1 MHVMTHRIT
10 SGIKAGLHVR
20 IVKDGSW
27 VLVADVDG
35 IEHKVRR
42 KQLAELTGE
51 TGTGLGDEPLYV
63 VDPISS
69 GSTESHG
76 DPSSWTPDIDHDP
89 IDDADVV
96 RELVECEELVEDS
109 DQNPKSMSGA
119 FQSRRAKYK
128 ETDGCGDELQLFL
141 KGFAPSDVI
150 AIAEHL
156 LGLSSG
162 ELSKR
167 YEHLNN
173 GQKRMNAGNRIRSL
187 VKKEEKTIDD
197 VRRSAEAVCFGEDN
211 IS

>member
-10 SGIKAGLHVR
+10 SGIKAGLGVR
-20 IVKDGSW
+20 ILKDGPW
-27 VLVADVDG
+27 VVVVDIYG
-35 IEHKVRR
+35 IEHRVRR
-42 KQLAELTGE
+42 KQLAKLTGD
-51 TGTGLGDEPLYV
+51 TGTGLADDPLYV

-69 GSTESHG
+69 DTTESHE

-96 RELVECEELVEDS
+96 RELVESEEVAKDTQ
-109 DQNPKSMSGA
+109 QNPKNMSGA

-128 ETDGCGDELQLFL
+128 DTDGCGDELQLFL

-156 LGLSSG
+156 LGFSSG

-167 YEHLNN
+167 YEQLNN
-173 GQKRMNAGNRIRSL
+173 GQKRMNAGNRIRTL
-187 VKKEEKTIDD
+187 VKKKERTLDD
-197 VRRSAEAVCFGEDN
+197 VRHSAEAVCFGDEN

>member
-1 MHVMTHRIT
+1 MQMMTHRII
-10 SGIKAGLHVR
+10 SGIKAGLHVH

-42 KQLAELTGE
+42 KQLAELTRD
-51 TGTGLGDEPLYV
+51 TGMRLGDDPLYV

-69 GSTESHG
+69 DPTETHD
-76 DPSSWTPDIDHDP
+76 DPSSWTSDIDHDP

-96 RELVECEELVEDS
+96 QELVECEELVEDS
-109 DQNPKSMSGA
+109 DQNPEGMSGA
-119 FQSRRAKYK
+119 FQSKRKKYK
-128 ETDGCGDELQLFL
+128 KTDGCGDELQLFL

-150 AIAEHL
+150 DIAEHL

-187 VKKEEKTIDD
+187 VKKEEKTMDD
-197 VRRSAEAVCFGEDN
+197 VRRSAEAVCFGDEN